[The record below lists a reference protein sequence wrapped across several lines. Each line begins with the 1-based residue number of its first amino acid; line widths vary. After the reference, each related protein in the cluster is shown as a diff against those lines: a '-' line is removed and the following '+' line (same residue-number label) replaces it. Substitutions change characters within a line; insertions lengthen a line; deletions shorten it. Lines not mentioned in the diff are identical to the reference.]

1 MHGLVFLAYL
11 LGQPVLNLQ
20 RNSTLKTNIEEIWHF
35 ISEMSRQDI
44 SAFHI
49 APISLGCGQKY

>member
-20 RNSTLKTNIEEIWHF
+20 RNSTLKINIEEIYSF

-49 APISLGCGQKY
+49 TPVSLGYGQKY